1 LRHAQLVG
9 AEIEKRL
16 SRRQHAAAA
25 IAEPALQPFA
35 DIAGPV
41 VARGVAVADLE
52 DRDPTAAAT
61 ALVGLEH
68 RVEIGERAA
77 GGGAPLAAR
86 GPEARPRAAGPF
98 AARGLAPVARFR
110 LGNALLHLLLA
121 VLVVEDTLF
130 VGHPEDFRLPLRM
143 AGRRGR
149 ASRQQ
154 RRGPK

>member
-1 LRHAQLVG
+1 ARRDHAHLLAVDTDGETAAIRLAHELDLDFVEALQTAHRGFDCVILLVAHDRVGGDARAGPLAVAVDAPIAALRHAQLVG

-77 GGGAPLAAR
+77 G
-86 GPEARPRAAGPF
+86 AG
-98 AARGLAPVARFR
+98 V
-110 LGNALLHLLLA
+110 
-121 VLVVEDTLF
+121 
-130 VGHPEDFRLPLRM
+130 
-143 AGRRGR
+143 
-149 ASRQQ
+149 
-154 RRGPK
+154 